1 MSAEEVVKSVNRG
14 SNSIYPFMGS
24 NGIPQ
29 FHSPTALYSRSK
41 ISPVPG
47 LYPVNNAFANTGSS
61 VSKSTL
67 KKKIQKAETQS
78 KCRNDKENL
87 SPEMYEV
94 KRRGSLAKIHR
105 KKQSDGKRKLLS
117 LKAFNSTFNPYLFY
131 ICICLLEYKKSSS
144 SDDNTK
150 TSGQS
155 SQESNEISAQT
166 RQNEEVNIGDTII
179 MYVELILILFKILET
194 LASLGSQ
201 IRACSDQ
208 FDDIKN
214 RLILVETS
222 FNENRED
229 LQSGFE
235 VK

>member
-1 MSAEEVVKSVNRG
+1 
-14 SNSIYPFMGS
+14 
-24 NGIPQ
+24 
-29 FHSPTALYSRSK
+29 
-41 ISPVPG
+41 
-47 LYPVNNAFANTGSS
+47 
-61 VSKSTL
+61 
-67 KKKIQKAETQS
+67 
-78 KCRNDKENL
+78 
-87 SPEMYEV
+87 
-94 KRRGSLAKIHR
+94 
-105 KKQSDGKRKLLS
+105 
-117 LKAFNSTFNPYLFY
+117 
-131 ICICLLEYKKSSS
+131 
-144 SDDNTK
+144 
-150 TSGQS
+150 
-155 SQESNEISAQT
+155 
-166 RQNEEVNIGDTII
+166 

>member
-1 MSAEEVVKSVNRG
+1 MLLCLNLLMAGLKEEQHLSAEEVVKSVNRG

-67 KKKIQKAETQS
+67 KKKIQKAETQG

-179 MYVELILILFKILET
+179 INNVC
-194 LASLGSQ
+194 
-201 IRACSDQ
+201 RAYFNTFQDPGNFGKSWFSD
-208 FDDIKN
+208 
-214 RLILVETS
+214 
-222 FNENRED
+222 
-229 LQSGFE
+229 
-235 VK
+235 